1 MATKINSLDAWV
13 ATRNALAQDLSS
25 TLEFLS
31 TTPFSSDP
39 ASDFQQAK
47 AQRDRIIDQLQQ
59 LAVAG
64 IEQIDEAIA
73 AGPLLQQ
80 IGDLAQQANKEAD
93 ALKNAT
99 KTVTK
104 IASVVDQAAGVVTK
118 IAQLPFV

>member
-1 MATKINSLDAWV
+1 VATKINSLDAWV

-31 TTPFSSDP
+31 ATPFSSDP

-47 AQRDRIIDQLQQ
+47 AQRDRIIDQLQK

-80 IGDLAQQANKEAD
+80 IGDLADEANKEAD
-93 ALKNAT
+93 SLKNAT

>member
-1 MATKINSLDAWV
+1 VATKIKSLDAWV

-31 TTPFSSDP
+31 TTPFSNDP

-80 IGDLAQQANKEAD
+80 IGNLASEANKEAD